1 MDDKLSFAAEVKEE
15 ILLNKIDGDAL
26 KAQLSAIIKV
36 TGSFIMRSN
45 RLILKSTTENNKLV
59 RHTFSTIKSLYNVS
73 PNTTVSQTMKLY
85 KRYTYGLEISEKVNE
100 ILDDLEIG
108 QNITLSGFPTKK
120 LLKNDECIRYYLSG
134 VFLASGSVNSPKKTN
149 YHLEMSVLDEEYA
162 RYIIKLAKRIN
173 KSLEFKLIKRR
184 SQYVIYL
191 KKSDSIVDFLL
202 VIGATTSMFTFEDQR
217 SKRDISNSLNRLNNC
232 LIANEVKSIESAQEQ
247 VKAINLINQRIGIN
261 TLNERLRS
269 VAYLRLEFEEASL
282 AELARIYEE
291 RTGKSISKGGIN
303 HRLKDLEKIAENL
316 STEVNND

>member
-120 LLKNDECIRYYLSG
+120 LLKMMN
-134 VFLASGSVNSPKKTN
+134 A
-149 YHLEMSVLDEEYA
+149 
-162 RYIIKLAKRIN
+162 
-173 KSLEFKLIKRR
+173 
-184 SQYVIYL
+184 
-191 KKSDSIVDFLL
+191 
-202 VIGATTSMFTFEDQR
+202 
-217 SKRDISNSLNRLNNC
+217 
-232 LIANEVKSIESAQEQ
+232 
-247 VKAINLINQRIGIN
+247 
-261 TLNERLRS
+261 
-269 VAYLRLEFEEASL
+269 
-282 AELARIYEE
+282 
-291 RTGKSISKGGIN
+291 
-303 HRLKDLEKIAENL
+303 
-316 STEVNND
+316 